1 MLSTVARLV
10 VLFLWFSVSSAVIT
24 ESVDDLVSDI
34 SRYFTPRDFISN
46 DNGSLRLSV
55 RGGRYMFMEG
65 TINSSTPDAM
75 ARLFERNPG
84 VEVIVMTNVP
94 GSADDEANLY
104 ISLVIHELGLWTYVP
119 SQGEIASGGTDMF
132 LAGERRILHPDSRVG
147 VHSFSFDDD
156 DGNPVSG
163 ADLPLDDEIHQFY
176 LDYYRD
182 IGIDEDFYWFT
193 LRAASAD
200 DIHYLTAT
208 EKKRYHLYTDLH
220 R

>member
-1 MLSTVARLV
+1 
-10 VLFLWFSVSSAVIT
+10 
-24 ESVDDLVSDI
+24 
-34 SRYFTPRDFISN
+34 
-46 DNGSLRLSV
+46 
-55 RGGRYMFMEG
+55 
-65 TINSSTPDAM
+65 M

-182 IGIDEDFYWFT
+182 IGIDEDFTGSLCGRHRRTISTISLPRKRNVTTYIRICTGRVSAWF
-193 LRAASAD
+193 
-200 DIHYLTAT
+200 YVF
-208 EKKRYHLYTDLH
+208 
-220 R
+220 